1 MEAERPTDRVLT
13 VPNLLSVIR
22 LALIPVFIYLLLVAH
37 AQGWA
42 VAILMFSGAS
52 DWADGKIAR
61 SLNQSSRLGVLLD
74 PAVDRL
80 YMVAVPVVMAVS
92 GIVPWWFV
100 VTLLVRDGLLAA
112 TLPLL
117 RSRGLSALPV
127 TYVGK
132 AATFALMAGFPLV
145 LLGTWDALWSRVVGH
160 FGWGFL
166 IWGLYMYLWAFVLY
180 AVQMTLV
187 VRQMPKLKQG
197 RSATQPKKQ
206 VSRAEPD
213 RLLGGYDPNA
223 GRSAHAAAR
232 PTLIPVPSLLRA
244 LLSEHLDPGYAAQA
258 KVAAAR
264 SASPPSKAARVFGW
278 FWQALAAALVA
289 AVFAAAVAQARSVAP
304 GVRTAQQLLATS
316 VRSTEASATKL
327 AQRRS
332 VLTRELDDDQ
342 RRALASDAEGQRLL
356 SRLDALSLA
365 AASTAVIGPGL
376 TVTITDPGVGP
387 NLSDVSKQR
396 VTGSR
401 QIILDRDLQLVVN
414 SLWASGAEAVAVG
427 GARIGPNVT
436 IRQAGGAILVDN
448 NPTGSPYTILAVG
461 PPHSMRDVFDHSPG
475 LQRLRLL
482 EVSYGVGVTVN
493 VSDALSLPAGSVRD
507 VKFAKQIGP

>member
-1 MEAERPTDRVLT
+1 M
-13 VPNLLSVIR
+13 
-22 LALIPVFIYLLLVAH
+22 
-37 AQGWA
+37 
-42 VAILMFSGAS
+42 
-52 DWADGKIAR
+52 
-61 SLNQSSRLGVLLD
+61 
-74 PAVDRL
+74 
-80 YMVAVPVVMAVS
+80 
-92 GIVPWWFV
+92 
-100 VTLLVRDGLLAA
+100 
-112 TLPLL
+112 
-117 RSRGLSALPV
+117 
-127 TYVGK
+127 
-132 AATFALMAGFPLV
+132 
-145 LLGTWDALWSRVVGH
+145 
-160 FGWGFL
+160 
-166 IWGLYMYLWAFVLY
+166 
-180 AVQMTLV
+180 
-187 VRQMPKLKQG
+187 
-197 RSATQPKKQ
+197 
-206 VSRAEPD
+206 AEPD
-213 RLLGGYDPNA
+213 RRLGGYDPNA
-223 GRSAHAAAR
+223 GYSAHAPR
-232 PTLIPVPSLLRA
+232 PNHIPVPSLLRA

-258 KVAAAR
+258 QVAAAR
-264 SASPPSKAARVFGW
+264 STTPPSWGARVFGW
-278 FWQALAAALVA
+278 FWQALAAMLVA

-332 VLTRELDDDQ
+332 VLTRELDDVQ

-356 SRLDALSLA
+356 TRLDALSLA

-396 VTGSR
+396 VSGSQ

-414 SLWASGAEAVAVG
+414 SLWASGAEAISVG

-448 NPTGSPYTILAVG
+448 NPTASPYTILAVG

-493 VSDALSLPAGSVRD
+493 VSDGLSLPAGSVRD